1 MRVRQIQA
9 TCKDKAAGRLKA
21 EDRIHALL
29 PSLPS
34 EHHRRQPQADIPRTV
49 GTPDYKIAAMTGKRH
64 ALTAK
69 HTIVKTDL
77 LVRHHYPHRMRLRH
91 GSAPRLPVSKPF
103 GATRPG
109 VDDPSVSLM
118 RRLSGH
124 DVGAAAAKAWIR
136 HSKPFKPPEYLAI
149 YLSATALAVCNL
161 LRHDRPSPFVPVKS
175 EPPQII
181 LYMQRIFRFGTLR
194 VKILYTKNPSTPQTG
209 ADNHDRRAVKTF
221 PRCMRPEGEG
231 ANLAAPAEK
240 SASIT
245 FIAQKYANSLTYGWI
260 SPE

>member
-1 MRVRQIQA
+1 
-9 TCKDKAAGRLKA
+9 
-21 EDRIHALL
+21 
-29 PSLPS
+29 
-34 EHHRRQPQADIPRTV
+34 
-49 GTPDYKIAAMTGKRH
+49 MTGKRH

-91 GSAPRLPVSKPF
+91 SSAPRLPVSKPF

-124 DVGAAAAKAWIR
+124 DVGAAAKAWIR

-149 YLSATALAVCNL
+149 YLSATALAVWTGSATIV
-161 LRHDRPSPFVPVKS
+161 HSPFVPVKS

-194 VKILYTKNPSTPQTG
+194 VKILYTKNPSTPRP
-209 ADNHDRRAVKTF
+209 ARDNHDRRAVKTF

-245 FIAQKYANSLTYGWI
+245 FIAQKYTFLSYLSGDKRRYFERKCLNLHPS
-260 SPE
+260 